1 MVDVR
6 DSLLKSPVGSLCDIA
21 VAHATDRIISPSAR
35 IAGLIRS
42 YCFVNQEKISV
53 IPNGID
59 PDAFDKIKEYD
70 AHTVLTKYDLK
81 TDNYLLF
88 VGRLSIF
95 KGVQYLIEA
104 FKDVKKR
111 HPNLK
116 LVIVGTGD
124 FERYLKR
131 LALGISG
138 IIFTGK
144 VDSMVVKKIL
154 YENSLFVCVPSL
166 FEAFPMVVLE
176 AMACG
181 RAVVV
186 SNVGDVRLMVRHGE
200 NGFLVNPGDSTDLSR
215 SIAALCEDESMRK
228 SMGLFGRELLE
239 KEFTSEKMV
248 DRTLKLY
255 DSLC

>member
-1 MVDVR
+1 
-6 DSLLKSPVGSLCDIA
+6 
-21 VAHATDRIISPSAR
+21 
-35 IAGLIRS
+35 
-42 YCFVNQEKISV
+42 
-53 IPNGID
+53 
-59 PDAFDKIKEYD
+59 
-70 AHTVLTKYDLK
+70 
-81 TDNYLLF
+81 
-88 VGRLSIF
+88 
-95 KGVQYLIEA
+95 
-104 FKDVKKR
+104 
-111 HPNLK
+111 
-116 LVIVGTGD
+116 
-124 FERYLKR
+124 
-131 LALGISG
+131 
-138 IIFTGK
+138 
-144 VDSMVVKKIL
+144 MVVKKIL